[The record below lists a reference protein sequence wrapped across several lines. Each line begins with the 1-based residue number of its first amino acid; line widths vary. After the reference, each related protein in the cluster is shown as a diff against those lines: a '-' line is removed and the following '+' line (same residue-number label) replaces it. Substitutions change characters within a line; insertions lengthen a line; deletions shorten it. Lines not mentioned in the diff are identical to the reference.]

1 MSSSWCP
8 SKTVSRYRLTSLCGH
23 HERPQP
29 HPDIGDAPPPGRA
42 RLLNV
47 TDWLPL
53 IVVVAAGRFGVCV
66 FWRLSR
72 E

>member
-1 MSSSWCP
+1 MSLQNCEPLPARFSMW
-8 SKTVSRYRLTSLCGH
+8 GH

-66 FWRLSR
+66 FWRLSG